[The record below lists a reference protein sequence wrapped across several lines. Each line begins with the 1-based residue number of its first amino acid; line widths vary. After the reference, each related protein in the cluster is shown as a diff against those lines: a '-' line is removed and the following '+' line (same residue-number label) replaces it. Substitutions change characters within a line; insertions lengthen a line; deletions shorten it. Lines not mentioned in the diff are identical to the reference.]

1 MTKSTPPGQTVSEAG
16 SDASRTWM
24 HQRERGSLVLM
35 RLMTWLS
42 LSLGRRLTRPIVWV
56 IALYFVLAVPRAR
69 TASRAY
75 LARVLGRPARWRDLY
90 LHILTFASTIHDRVY
105 LLNNRHDLFDIRLH
119 GEELLADPAAIK
131 GGAFIFG
138 AHLGSFEVLRALA
151 RRHGDLDVCAAMYPE
166 NARQLNSLLA
176 RINARVVQD
185 IVPLGRLDS
194 IFLLNARLDAG
205 ALVALLADRA
215 VGPDASRRVD
225 FLGEPAPFPSGAFRL
240 AAIVRRPVYF
250 MTGLHRGGNRYDI
263 HFAPLADFSRIPPGQ
278 RDAMV
283 QAAIERYA
291 ALIAGHCRVAPYNW
305 FNFYDFWHALPHPSP
320 RR

>member
-1 MTKSTPPGQTVSEAG
+1 MTASTPTGRPASDTG
-16 SDASRTWM
+16 SDASPVWM
-24 HQRERGSLVLM
+24 RQRERGSLLLL
-35 RLMTWLS
+35 RFMTWLS
-42 LSLGRRLTRPIVWV
+42 LSLGRRLTRPIVWG
-56 IALYFVLAVPRAR
+56 IALYFLIAVPRAR
-69 TASRAY
+69 AASRNY
-75 LARVLGRPARWRDLY
+75 LTRALGRPVRWRDLY

-105 LLNNRHDLFDIRLH
+105 LLNDRHDLFDIHLY
-119 GEELLADPAAIK
+119 GDELLADPAALK
-131 GGAFIFG
+131 EGAFIFG

-151 RRHGDLDVCAAMYPE
+151 RRHGNRDVCAAMYPE
-166 NARQLNSLLA
+166 NARLLNSMLA
-176 RINARVVQD
+176 RVNARVVQD

-194 IFLLNARLDAG
+194 IFALNARLDAG

-215 VGPDASRRVD
+215 VGPDTPRQVE

-263 HFAPLADFSRIPPGQ
+263 HFAALADFSRIPPGQ

-291 ALIAGHCRVAPYNW
+291 ALIAGHCRAAPYNW
-305 FNFYDFWHALPHPSP
+305 FNFYDFWHASPIQVP